1 MKRLTLF
8 AICILV
14 IAALTTLVSYDMFVD
29 VMTRMALLWAMG
41 LGWMSLGYV
50 VARRLRRLDIVD
62 TMWGGAFVVMIVGG
76 LLLQRGRIEEFD
88 VQLLVTVMV
97 VLWGARLM
105 WHIGR
110 RFARSSR
117 QDARYTELTN
127 DWKDALGLR
136 AFVSIFVLQS
146 FLALMIAI
154 PVIHIVLSENQSFTI
169 WTAIGFVVWL
179 FGLIVEIIADH
190 QLRVFMQSPKNKGK
204 LLTTGLRAW
213 SRNPSYF
220 GETCVWWGFAVMALG
235 TQHGWVGLIGALT
248 ITYLLM
254 YVTGVPLAEKNAAT
268 KPGWKEYA
276 ERTSRLVPLPPRN

>member
-29 VMTRMALLWAMG
+29 VMTRMALLWVMG

-50 VARRLRRLDIVD
+50 IARRLRRLDIVD

-76 LLLQRGRIEEFD
+76 LLLQSGRIEEFD
-88 VQLLVTVMV
+88 VQLLVTVML

-190 QLRVFMQSPKNKGK
+190 QLRVFMQSPKNNGK

-220 GETCVWWGFAVMALG
+220 GEMCVWWGFAVMALG

-276 ERTSRLVPLPPRN
+276 EHTSRLVPLPPRN